1 MTHPILPPGSTVSLT
16 LSGIPAELYL
26 RLLLDAGRA
35 GRGLRA
41 EVLERLRA
49 PLDVSL
55 PGAARS

>member
-1 MTHPILPPGSTVSLT
+1 MTRPTLPPGSTVSLT

-26 RLLLDAGRA
+26 RLLVEAGRS

-49 PLDVSL
+49 PLDLSL
-55 PGAARS
+55 PEAARS